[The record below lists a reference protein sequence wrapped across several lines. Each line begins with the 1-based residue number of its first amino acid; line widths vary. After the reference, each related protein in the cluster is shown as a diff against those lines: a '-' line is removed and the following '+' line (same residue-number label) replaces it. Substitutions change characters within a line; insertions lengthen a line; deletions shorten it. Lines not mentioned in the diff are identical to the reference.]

1 MKKLHFVVCTKHN
14 AIKFQT
20 DSDIYQ
26 FFDDNKL
33 IEGVDYT
40 VIYNNTKGLSQRY
53 NEFLSEY
60 YQDRIVVFVH
70 DDVQLTHSISTI
82 TRELNTGHSKGFNI
96 IGVAGATKIGLKYP
110 TLWHIMNTG
119 ERSGSVGHP
128 CGDGEYVVTPFGP
141 APRSCAVVDGLF
153 LSVDVDVVLKAG
165 HKFDEQFKFHHYDID
180 FCIQA
185 SMKGLTVGTY
195 PIWVTHRSPGLRS
208 LEDINWSLSNKLF
221 CIKYEIQ

>member
-26 FFDDNKL
+26 FFNDNKL

-82 TRELNTGHSKGFNI
+82 TRELNTGH
-96 IGVAGATKIGLKYP
+96 
-110 TLWHIMNTG
+110 
-119 ERSGSVGHP
+119 
-128 CGDGEYVVTPFGP
+128 
-141 APRSCAVVDGLF
+141 
-153 LSVDVDVVLKAG
+153 
-165 HKFDEQFKFHHYDID
+165 
-180 FCIQA
+180 
-185 SMKGLTVGTY
+185 
-195 PIWVTHRSPGLRS
+195 
-208 LEDINWSLSNKLF
+208 
-221 CIKYEIQ
+221 